1 MSSSSNRFSAS
12 GVPVSAPTT
21 PAYTTRSHKPSS
33 EGPPPVTPQRI
44 PRAQRHHHQ
53 LQNYFRSPLT
63 PASTLSTPYTPLSLR
78 SSWFSANQSALTT
91 PASASSLKR
100 YSVTTSPKLSG
111 YENSID
117 GQAMTR
123 TDAEGS
129 WRSRASE
136 NGIRVGSRDDDSLMC
151 NEVLSAPPIL
161 MQGRSRSR
169 TQTGQVP
176 FLSTQPPPHTPPA
189 RRTLASLNTPS
200 PRASN
205 VNLLKIKGSL
215 TDPAPSR
222 RRSTLGQTDLFDI
235 DENSYVPYP
244 SSFSHAEPLAL
255 PLCLNDPFDHSDVL
269 FEAMDY
275 PHGTQASVYR
285 NLEPLAPELCCS
297 VCGSLGPSLAELEP
311 CSHLLC
317 SACLTSALNIV
328 GEKDMECAVCKTGVA
343 NFHLKN
349 TGSKGSSILTPAA
362 PRGRLTPAALDSS
375 NKDDLAN
382 DFHFFDL
389 QASSTPNQSERHHV
403 RDGELPVLRIDNVP
417 WDITPP
423 TVATWLKHPVKR
435 VHVLLDRKGK
445 TLSHAYVEMPNEEAA
460 RASLRTAQNSVLGKG
475 KRARGVTVTRS
486 SQEELMKALFPSW
499 QGPFDGCRPSLASL
513 GNEQVVSALEHG
525 LVSEAELKALLHL
538 IRSPDSHFLK
548 VPSLPFYSLISM
560 LSKFPADVDSRLFW
574 SGALR
579 DLMFDITYGMHICL
593 FVPFS
598 FTIVYPTAAIQVLT
612 SNDKKRVMNT
622 SELLAQ
628 LLNVTVTCDVFT
640 TEQRRKLSNI
650 VAGHQP
656 FFSHSPS
663 SSTSGHSSHQEPGT
677 PDYVLGQSVRVTS
690 LGPSRV
696 PANVEYG
703 ELANQFGVEPRLVEA
718 LVQKLSGMC

>member
-1 MSSSSNRFSAS
+1 MSSSSNRFPAS

-78 SSWFSANQSALTT
+78 SSWFSANQSTSTT

-100 YSVTTSPKLSG
+100 YSVTASPKIAS

-117 GQAMTR
+117 GEAMTR

-151 NEVLSAPPIL
+151 SEDSILSAPPIL
-161 MQGRSRSR
+161 MQGRPRSR

-176 FLSTQPPPHTPPA
+176 FLSPQPPPHTPV

-244 SSFSHAEPLAL
+244 YSFSHAEPLAL
-255 PLCLNDPFDHSDVL
+255 PLCLNDPFDHSDL
-269 FEAMDY
+269 PFEAMDY

-285 NLEPLAPELCCS
+285 NLEPPAPELCCS
-297 VCGSLGPSLAELEP
+297 VCGTLGPSLAELEP

-343 NFHLKN
+343 NFHLRN
-349 TGSKGSSILTPAA
+349 TGSKGSNMLTPSAS
-362 PRGRLTPAALDSS
+362 RGRLTPAALEGS
-375 NKDDLAN
+375 NKDDLTN

-423 TVATWLKHPVKR
+423 TVATWLRHPIKR

-499 QGPFDGCRPSLASL
+499 QGPFDGCRPSLACLS
-513 GNEQVVSALEHG
+513 NEQVVSALEHG

-548 VPSLPFYSLISM
+548 VPSLPFYSLIGM
-560 LSKFPADVDSRLFW
+560 LSKFPADADSRLFW
-574 SGALR
+574 SGVSR
-579 DLMFDITYGMHICL
+579 DLMFDITY
-593 FVPFS
+593 
-598 FTIVYPTAAIQVLT
+598 TAIQVLT

-628 LLNVTVTCDVFT
+628 LLNVAVACDVFT

-650 VAGHQP
+650 VAGYQP

-677 PDYVLGQSVRVTS
+677 PDHVLGQSVRVTS

-703 ELANQFGVEPRLVEA
+703 DLANQFGVEPRLVEA

>member
-1 MSSSSNRFSAS
+1 MSSSSNRFPAS

-78 SSWFSANQSALTT
+78 SSWFSANQSTSTT

-100 YSVTTSPKLSG
+100 YSVTASPKIAS

-117 GQAMTR
+117 GQAMNR

-151 NEVLSAPPIL
+151 SE
-161 MQGRSRSR
+161 
-169 TQTGQVP
+169 GQVP
-176 FLSTQPPPHTPPA
+176 FLSPQPPPHTPV

-244 SSFSHAEPLAL
+244 SSFSHAEPLGT
-255 PLCLNDPFDHSDVL
+255 SS
-269 FEAMDY
+269 AMDY

-285 NLEPLAPELCCS
+285 NLEPPAPELCCS
-297 VCGSLGPSLAELEP
+297 VCGTLGPSLAELEP

-343 NFHLKN
+343 NFHLRN
-349 TGSKGSSILTPAA
+349 TGSKGSSMLTPSAS
-362 PRGRLTPAALDSS
+362 RALEGS
-375 NKDDLAN
+375 NKDDLN

-423 TVATWLKHPVKR
+423 TVATWLRHPVKR

-499 QGPFDGCRPSLASL
+499 QGPFDGCRPSLACLS
-513 GNEQVVSALEHG
+513 NEQVVSALEHG

-548 VPSLPFYSLISM
+548 VPSLPFYSLIGM

-574 SGALR
+574 SGVSR
-579 DLMFDITYGMHICL
+579 DLMF
-593 FVPFS
+593 
-598 FTIVYPTAAIQVLT
+598 AAIQVLT

-628 LLNVTVTCDVFT
+628 LLNVAVACDVFT

-650 VAGHQP
+650 VAGYQP

-677 PDYVLGQSVRVTS
+677 PDHVLGQSVRVTS

-703 ELANQFGVEPRLVEA
+703 DLANQFGVEPRLVEA